1 MELFVKE
8 KVVDVP
14 EKQTLLSKLQGMD
27 AEIAILA
34 KMNSDLVA
42 NARLRRKTKK
52 QLPTDAR
59 YL

>member
-1 MELFVKE
+1 
-8 KVVDVP
+8 
-14 EKQTLLSKLQGMD
+14 MD

-52 QLPTDAR
+52 QLPIEAW
-59 YL
+59 YLSKETAELIRAEITEKEA